1 MKFRKITAL
10 LLVLCM
16 LLSLSISAFA
26 AEADEHT
33 IYDSAPDEEP
43 AISTEAAT
51 SGTIQNSGIRWSLD
65 EKGWLTISGSGEAPV
80 FQSAD
85 DQPWAAVR
93 EQITEVWFEDVETLS
108 ISDLAYWFEGCTNL
122 TTAELPLAPVIG
134 KHAFY
139 NCPKLSTL
147 TMYYGETVLKSIGE
161 DAFWREADAG
171 DTLYIAYII
180 GYPEATVPFYTYDW
194 AASNR
199 SSRYFYDLYGVY
211 QNADAATTA
220 LNGIKKAP
228 GISVQSTGSI
238 IGNCPSCGKYSFQ
251 GTYVEV
257 AHSSRGHAN
266 YNECYLCHY
275 VQYLGTYT
283 YKSHGAGG
291 YGSGT
296 CPDCGSHTWVLQSQQ
311 ASTCTSNGYRS
322 YSCACGQTKSETIYA
337 SGHNYS
343 YGSWEQYSSSQHR
356 RTGSCRNC
364 GDSDY
369 EYASHSM
376 SYGSWSNSSSSQ
388 HSRTASC
395 RTCGYSTTDYG
406 NHSYSTGSWS
416 KYSDTQHRRSKT
428 CSGCGASTYDYANH
442 SYSYGSLVSDSE
454 TQHKRTKTCS
464 ACGDSGYEY
473 ADHTDANGDG
483 KCDDCGATVS
493 LTIKWDAGTN
503 GGTID
508 GKTSITTTG
517 KPNATATAPTS
528 TPVKAG
534 HAFKGWYT
542 SASGGSLYNTVTITA
557 AKTFYAQ
564 FTANS
569 YSVTWDLGDG
579 TTEETKQ
586 TYGEAFAGQ
595 LEDVLPHGRVRFIRR
610 PLVHV
615 VGVALDG
622 DKAGAG
628 HLCRFRRAEV
638 RRHGIVRIL
647 VVILAE
653 RDADREDRRFH
664 AVFLQDRIGER
675 VVAEIAVVERDD
687 DRLFRQRLA
696 PQDVGLQLVKGNAL
710 RGEEGVQLAPQLP
723 RHHHALRRQRV
734 HQICRLVKVHAAV
747 YGQPEFAPL
756 RHRRAADADRLRML
770 RRDAL
775 KDRERR
781 QRRKPRA
788 PAAQVRGQNDL
799 LFKTACFHGCFR
811 LLFFAV
817 CIIPC
822 WFSVCQF
829 GFASESYNNSRN
841 FSLFALESC

>member
-1 MKFRKITAL
+1 MMKNFKKFTAL
-10 LLVLCM
+10 LLALCM
-16 LLSLSISAFA
+16 VFSLSISAFA
-26 AEADEHT
+26 VEDHEHT
-33 IYDSAPDEEP
+33 VYESAPDEEI
-43 AISTEAAT
+43 AVQSVSGEAAT
-51 SGTIQNSGIRWSLD
+51 SGTIPGSSIKWSLD
-65 EKGWLTISGSGEAPV
+65 SKGWLTISGSGEAPV

-93 EQITEVWFEDVETLS
+93 DQITEVWFEDVETLS

-139 NCPKLSTL
+139 NCPKLFTL

-161 DAFWREADAG
+161 DAFWRETDSG

-180 GYPEATVPFYTYDW
+180 GYPEATVPFHTYDW

-220 LNGIKKAP
+220 PSGIKKAP

-364 GDSDY
+364 GATDY
-369 EYASHSM
+369 DYASHSM
-376 SYGSWSNSSSSQ
+376 SYGAWSNSSSSQ
-388 HSRTASC
+388 HSRSATC
-395 RTCGYSTTDYG
+395 RTCGYSTTEYSSH
-406 NHSYSTGSWS
+406 NYSTGAWS

-428 CSGCGASTYDYANH
+428 CSGCGASTYDYADH
-442 SYSYGSLVSDSE
+442 SYSYDSWVSDNE
-454 TQHKRTKTCS
+454 VRHKRTKTCS

-473 ADHTDANGDG
+473 ADHVDTDGDG

-493 LTIKWDAGTN
+493 LTVTWDAGSN
-503 GGTID
+503 GGLID
-508 GKTSITTTG
+508 GKATYNETVQPNS
-517 KPNATATAPTS
+517 KPTIPAS
-528 TPVKAG
+528 LPVKKG
-534 HAFKGWYT
+534 HSFKGWYT
-542 SASGGSLYNTVTITA
+542 AKTGGKLYNTVTSITA
-557 AKTFYAQ
+557 STTFYAQ
-564 FTANS
+564 FEANK
-569 YSVTWDLGDG
+569 YDVTWDLGTG
-579 TTEETKQ
+579 QSETTEQ
-586 TYGEAFAGQ
+586 TYGEK
-595 LEDVLPHGRVRFIRR
+595 LLLPTEPTRKNAEFLGWFTEKDGGTEVTANTVFKETAATTYYAHWEVTELFSVTVPATL
-610 PLVHV
+610 PLVV
-615 VGVALDG
+615 DETGKVYVAAASIVNNSTGDVKVSSVSVTSKNGWEFVPYSTNMAKAKVDAKQVGFKINSSETSKTGDSEVFTLAAPWTVKEADALSINYD
-622 DKAGAG
+622 
-628 HLCRFRRAEV
+628 
-638 RRHGIVRIL
+638 
-647 VVILAE
+647 
-653 RDADREDRRFH
+653 
-664 AVFLQDRIGER
+664 
-675 VVAEIAVVERDD
+675 AVVS
-687 DRLFRQRLA
+687 
-696 PQDVGLQLVKGNAL
+696 
-710 RGEEGVQLAPQLP
+710 
-723 RHHHALRRQRV
+723 
-734 HQICRLVKVHAAV
+734 AV
-747 YGQPEFAPL
+747 SQPVTGQEI
-756 RHRRAADADRLRML
+756 M
-770 RRDAL
+770 
-775 KDRERR
+775 
-781 QRRKPRA
+781 
-788 PAAQVRGQNDL
+788 
-799 LFKTACFHGCFR
+799 
-811 LLFFAV
+811 
-817 CIIPC
+817 
-822 WFSVCQF
+822 SVVF
-829 GFASESYNNSRN
+829 V
-841 FSLFALESC
+841 LEWA

>member
-1 MKFRKITAL
+1 MKNFKKFTAFVL
-10 LLVLCM
+10 TLCM
-16 LLSLSISAFA
+16 LFSLSVAAFA

-33 IYDSAPDEEP
+33 IYDSAPDEETVV
-43 AISTEAAT
+43 STETAT

-65 EKGWLTISGSGEAPV
+65 EKGWLTISGSGEAPT

-93 EQITEVWFEDVETLS
+93 DQITEVWFEDVETLT
-108 ISDLAYWFEGCTNL
+108 IPDLAYWFEGCTNL

-147 TMYYGETVLKSIGE
+147 TMYYGETALESIGE
-161 DAFWREADAG
+161 DAFWRESDAG
-171 DTLYIAYII
+171 DTLYIGYII
-180 GYPEATVPFYTYDW
+180 GYPKSSVPFHSYDW

-199 SSRYFYDLYGVY
+199 SERYFYDLYGVY
-211 QNADAATTA
+211 QNADAGSAAT
-220 LNGIKKAP
+220 NGIKKAP

-266 YNECYLCHY
+266 YNECYACHY

-283 YKSHGAGG
+283 YKSHGAGA

-296 CPDCGSHTWVLQSQQ
+296 CPDCGSHTWILQNEQ
-311 ASTCTSNGYRS
+311 AATCTSNGYRS
-322 YSCACGQTKSETIYA
+322 YSCACGQTKSETIYS
-337 SGHNYS
+337 SGHSYS

-356 RTGSCRNC
+356 RTGFCRNC
-364 GDSDY
+364 GATDY
-369 EYASHSM
+369 DYASHSM
-376 SYGSWSNSSSSQ
+376 SYGSWSNHSDTQ

-406 NHSYSTGSWS
+406 NHSYSTGAWS

-428 CSGCGASTYDYANH
+428 CSGCGASTYDYADH
-442 SYSYGSLVSDSE
+442 SYSYGSWTKANDA
-454 TQHKRTKTCS
+454 QHKRTKTCS
-464 ACGDSGYEY
+464 VCKASSEEY
-473 ADHTDANGDG
+473 ADHVDANGDG

-493 LTIKWDAGTN
+493 LTVTWDAGSN

-569 YSVTWDLGDG
+569 YTLTWDLGNG
-579 TTEETKQ
+579 ATEETKQ
-586 TYGEAFAGQ
+586 TYGEALVLPTEPTRKNAEFLGWFTEANGGTQVDANTIYKTDGNSTYYAHWEITEVFSVTVPVTLPLVVDESGEVHVGAAEIINASTGEVIVSSVSIFTKNGWQ
-595 LEDVLPHGRVRFIRR
+595 LVPFDTDMAHAKVDAKQLGFKINDSVTTKTGDAETFDLNTPWQIAENTRLSIDYDAVVSAVSQPVTEQDVLS
-610 PLVHV
+610 
-615 VGVALDG
+615 
-622 DKAGAG
+622 
-628 HLCRFRRAEV
+628 
-638 RRHGIVRIL
+638 IVFVL
-647 VVILAE
+647 E
-653 RDADREDRRFH
+653 WG
-664 AVFLQDRIGER
+664 GE
-675 VVAEIAVVERDD
+675 
-687 DRLFRQRLA
+687 
-696 PQDVGLQLVKGNAL
+696 
-710 RGEEGVQLAPQLP
+710 
-723 RHHHALRRQRV
+723 
-734 HQICRLVKVHAAV
+734 
-747 YGQPEFAPL
+747 
-756 RHRRAADADRLRML
+756 
-770 RRDAL
+770 
-775 KDRERR
+775 
-781 QRRKPRA
+781 
-788 PAAQVRGQNDL
+788 
-799 LFKTACFHGCFR
+799 
-811 LLFFAV
+811 
-817 CIIPC
+817 
-822 WFSVCQF
+822 
-829 GFASESYNNSRN
+829 
-841 FSLFALESC
+841 

>member
-33 IYDSAPDEEP
+33 IYDSAPDEET
-43 AISTEAAT
+43 AISTESAT

-93 EQITEVWFEDVETLS
+93 DQITEVWFEDVETLS
-108 ISDLAYWFEGCTNL
+108 IPDLAYWFEGCVNL
-122 TTAELPLAPVIG
+122 TTAELPLAPTIG

-147 TMYYGETVLKSIGE
+147 TMYYGETVLNSIGE
-161 DAFWREADAG
+161 DAFWRETDSG
-171 DTLYIAYII
+171 GTLYIGYII
-180 GYPEATVPFYTYDW
+180 GYPKSSVPFHSYDW

-199 SSRYFYDLYGVY
+199 SERYFYDLYGVY
-211 QNADAATTA
+211 QNADAGAAATS
-220 LNGIKKAP
+220 GIKKAP

-266 YNECYLCHY
+266 YNECYACHY

-283 YKSHGAGG
+283 YKSHGAGA

-311 ASTCTSNGYRS
+311 AATCTSNGYRS

-364 GDSDY
+364 GATDY
-369 EYASHSM
+369 DYASHSM
-376 SYGSWSNSSSSQ
+376 SYGAWSNYSDSQ

-406 NHSYSTGSWS
+406 NHSYATGAWS

-428 CSGCGASTYDYANH
+428 CSGCGASTYDYADH
-442 SYSYGSLVSDSE
+442 SYSYGSWIRADN

-464 ACGDSGYEY
+464 ACKTSSEEY
-473 ADHTDANGDG
+473 ADHVDANGDG

-493 LTIKWDAGTN
+493 LTVTWDAGSN

-508 GKTSITTTG
+508 GKATYSETVQPNS
-517 KPNATATAPTS
+517 KPTIPAS
-528 TPVKAG
+528 LPVKKG
-534 HAFKGWYT
+534 HSFKGWYT
-542 SASGGSLYNTVTITA
+542 AKTGGKLYNTVTSITA
-557 AKTFYAQ
+557 STTFYAQ
-564 FTANS
+564 FEANQ
-569 YSVTWDLGDG
+569 YVVTWDLGAG
-579 TTEETKQ
+579 KTETTNQ
-586 TYGEAFAGQ
+586 PYGEK
-595 LEDVLPHGRVRFIRR
+595 LVLPTEPTRKNAEFLGWFTEANGGTQVTANDVFTETADKTYYAHWEITEVFSVTVPVTL
-610 PLVHV
+610 PLVV
-615 VGVALDG
+615 DESG
-622 DKAGAG
+622 
-628 HLCRFRRAEV
+628 EV
-638 RRHGIVRIL
+638 HTGS
-647 VVILAE
+647 
-653 RDADREDRRFH
+653 
-664 AVFLQDRIGER
+664 
-675 VVAEIAVVERDD
+675 AEIINASTGTVVVSSVSISTKNGWQLVPYTTDMAHEKVDAKLLGFKINDAQTNKTGDTEIFSLTSPWEIAENSRLPLSYDAVVSAVSKAVTEQEV
-687 DRLFRQRLA
+687 LSIVFVLEW
-696 PQDVGLQLVKGNAL
+696 G
-710 RGEEGVQLAPQLP
+710 GE
-723 RHHHALRRQRV
+723 
-734 HQICRLVKVHAAV
+734 
-747 YGQPEFAPL
+747 
-756 RHRRAADADRLRML
+756 
-770 RRDAL
+770 
-775 KDRERR
+775 
-781 QRRKPRA
+781 
-788 PAAQVRGQNDL
+788 
-799 LFKTACFHGCFR
+799 
-811 LLFFAV
+811 
-817 CIIPC
+817 
-822 WFSVCQF
+822 
-829 GFASESYNNSRN
+829 
-841 FSLFALESC
+841 

>member
-1 MKFRKITAL
+1 MKNFKKFTAFVL
-10 LLVLCM
+10 ALCM
-16 LLSLSISAFA
+16 LFSLSVAAFA

-65 EKGWLTISGSGEAPV
+65 EKGWLTISGSGEAPT

-93 EQITEVWFEDVETLS
+93 DQITQVWFDDMDALR
-108 ISDLAYWFEGCTNL
+108 IADLAYWFEDCVNL
-122 TTAELPLAPVIG
+122 TTAEIPSTTPTIG

-147 TMYYGETVLKSIGE
+147 TIYYGEDILESIGE
-161 DAFWREADAG
+161 EAFWRENDSG
-171 DTLYIAYII
+171 DTLYIGYII
-180 GYPEATVPFYTYDW
+180 GYPKSSVPFYDYDW
-194 AASNR
+194 AGSNR
-199 SSRYFYDLYGVY
+199 NNKYFYDLYGVY
-211 QNADAATTA
+211 SDTPAAV
-220 LNGIKKAP
+220 GIMSAP
-228 GISVQSTGSI
+228 GISVTSTGSI

-266 YNECYLCHY
+266 YNECNSCHY

-283 YKSHGAGG
+283 TKSHGSGA

-311 ASTCTSNGYRS
+311 AATCTSNGYRS

-356 RTGSCRNC
+356 REAYCRNC

-369 EYASHSM
+369 EYTSHSM

-388 HSRTASC
+388 HSRTATC
-395 RTCGYSTTDYG
+395 RTCGYSTTEYSS
-406 NHSYSTGSWS
+406 HSYSVGAWS

-428 CSGCGASTYDYANH
+428 CSGCGASTYDYADH
-442 SYSYGSLVSDSE
+442 SYSYGSWVSDNE
-454 TQHKRTKTCS
+454 VRHKRTKTCS

-473 ADHTDANGDG
+473 ANHTDANGDG

-508 GKTSITTTG
+508 GKASITTTG

-569 YSVTWDLGDG
+569 YSITWDLSNGN
-579 TTEETKQ
+579 TETTKQ
-586 TYGEAFAGQ
+586 AYGEALVLPTEPTRKNAEFLGWFTEVNGGTQVDANTIYKTDGDSTYYAHWEITEVFSVTVPVTLPLIVDEGGEVHVGAAEIINASTGDVIVSSVSISTKNGWQ
-595 LEDVLPHGRVRFIRR
+595 LVPYTTDMAHAKVDAKQLGFKINDSVTTKTGDAETFSLTSPWTIAENGKLPLSYDAVVSAVSQPVTEQDVLS
-610 PLVHV
+610 V
-615 VGVALDG
+615 VFVLEW
-622 DKAGAG
+622 K
-628 HLCRFRRAEV
+628 
-638 RRHGIVRIL
+638 
-647 VVILAE
+647 
-653 RDADREDRRFH
+653 
-664 AVFLQDRIGER
+664 GE
-675 VVAEIAVVERDD
+675 
-687 DRLFRQRLA
+687 
-696 PQDVGLQLVKGNAL
+696 
-710 RGEEGVQLAPQLP
+710 
-723 RHHHALRRQRV
+723 
-734 HQICRLVKVHAAV
+734 
-747 YGQPEFAPL
+747 
-756 RHRRAADADRLRML
+756 
-770 RRDAL
+770 
-775 KDRERR
+775 
-781 QRRKPRA
+781 
-788 PAAQVRGQNDL
+788 
-799 LFKTACFHGCFR
+799 
-811 LLFFAV
+811 
-817 CIIPC
+817 
-822 WFSVCQF
+822 
-829 GFASESYNNSRN
+829 
-841 FSLFALESC
+841 

>member
-80 FQSAD
+80 FTSAD

-93 EQITEVWFEDVETLS
+93 DQITEVWFEDVDTLT
-108 ISDLAYWFEGCTNL
+108 IPDLAYWFEGCVNL

-147 TMYYGETVLKSIGE
+147 TMYYGKTVLNSIGE

-199 SSRYFYDLYGVY
+199 SERYFYDLYGVY
-211 QNADAATTA
+211 QNADAGSAATS
-220 LNGIKKAP
+220 GIKKAP

-311 ASTCTSNGYRS
+311 AATCTSNGYRS
-322 YSCACGQTKSETIYA
+322 YSCACGQTKSETIYS
-337 SGHNYS
+337 SGHSYS

-356 RTGSCRNC
+356 RTGSCWNC
-364 GDSDY
+364 GATDY
-369 EYASHSM
+369 DYASHSM

-406 NHSYSTGSWS
+406 SHSYSTGAWS

-442 SYSYGSLVSDSE
+442 SYSYGSWVSDSE

-493 LTIKWDAGTN
+493 LTVKWDAGTN

-508 GKTSITTTG
+508 GKTSFSETV
-517 KPNATATAPTS
+517 KPNSKPTAPS
-528 TPVKAG
+528 ASPVKTG
-534 HAFKGWYT
+534 YTFKNWYT
-542 SASGGSLYNTVTITA
+542 EKTGGKLYNTVTSITTSQ
-557 AKTFYAQ
+557 TFYAQ
-564 FTANS
+564 FTANT
-569 YSVTWDLGDG
+569 YTVTWNLGDG
-579 TTEETKQ
+579 RSETTEQ
-586 TYGEAFAGQ
+586 TYGEK
-595 LEDVLPHGRVRFIRR
+595 LVLPTDPERKNAEFLGWFTEKDGGTEVTANTVFKETAATTYYAHWEITELFSVTVPATL
-610 PLVHV
+610 PLVV
-615 VGVALDG
+615 DEAGKVYVASASIVNNSTGDVMVSSVSVTSKNGWEFVPYSTNMAKAKVDAKQVGFKINSSETSKTGDSEVFTLAAPWTVKEADALSINYD
-622 DKAGAG
+622 
-628 HLCRFRRAEV
+628 
-638 RRHGIVRIL
+638 
-647 VVILAE
+647 
-653 RDADREDRRFH
+653 
-664 AVFLQDRIGER
+664 
-675 VVAEIAVVERDD
+675 AVVS
-687 DRLFRQRLA
+687 
-696 PQDVGLQLVKGNAL
+696 
-710 RGEEGVQLAPQLP
+710 
-723 RHHHALRRQRV
+723 
-734 HQICRLVKVHAAV
+734 AV
-747 YGQPEFAPL
+747 SQPVTGQEI
-756 RHRRAADADRLRML
+756 M
-770 RRDAL
+770 
-775 KDRERR
+775 
-781 QRRKPRA
+781 
-788 PAAQVRGQNDL
+788 
-799 LFKTACFHGCFR
+799 
-811 LLFFAV
+811 
-817 CIIPC
+817 
-822 WFSVCQF
+822 SVVF
-829 GFASESYNNSRN
+829 V
-841 FSLFALESC
+841 LEWA

>member
-1 MKFRKITAL
+1 MKNFKKFTAFVL
-10 LLVLCM
+10 ALCM
-16 LLSLSISAFA
+16 LFSLSVAAFA
-26 AEADEHT
+26 AETDEHT

-43 AISTEAAT
+43 VVSSEAAT

-80 FQSAD
+80 FTSAD

-147 TMYYGETVLKSIGE
+147 TMYYSETVLNSIGE
-161 DAFWREADAG
+161 DAFWREADSG

-199 SSRYFYDLYGVY
+199 SNRYFYDLYGVY
-211 QNADAATTA
+211 PNADTA
-220 LNGIKKAP
+220 NTAVNTASVSGIQKAP
-228 GISVQSTGSI
+228 GISLTASTGI
-238 IGNCPSCGKYSFQ
+238 VGTCPSCKQYSLQ
-251 GTYVEV
+251 GTYVSTT
-257 AHSSRGHAN
+257 HTSRGHAE
-266 YNECYLCHY
+266 YYECYKCHY
-275 VQYLGTYT
+275 TKNLGTYV
-283 YKSHGAGG
+283 YKDHGSGS
-291 YGSGT
+291 YGSWT
-296 CPDCGSHTWVLQSQQ
+296 CPDCGSHTWVLDYEND
-311 ASTCTSNGYRS
+311 ATCTRNGYRE
-322 YSCACGQTKSETIYA
+322 YSCDCGQTKNETIYA
-337 SGHNYS
+337 TGHSYS
-343 YGSWEQYSSSQHR
+343 YGSWEQYSASQHR
-356 RTGSCRNC
+356 REAYCRNC

-376 SYGSWSNSSSSQ
+376 NYGSWSNSSSSQ

-442 SYSYGSLVSDSE
+442 SYSYGSWVSDSE

-508 GKTSITTTG
+508 GKASITTTG

-528 TPVKAG
+528 TPVKTG

-542 SASGGSLYNTVTITA
+542 SVSGGSLYNTVTITA

-586 TYGEAFAGQ
+586 TYGEALVLPTEPTRKNAEFLGWFTEATGGTQVDANTIYKTDGDSTYYAHWEITEVFSVTVPVTLPLIVDEGGEVHVGAAEIINASTGDVIVSSVSISTKNGWQ
-595 LEDVLPHGRVRFIRR
+595 LVPYTTDMAHAKVDAKQLGFKINDSVTTKTGDAETFSLTSPWKIAENGKLPLSYDAVVSAVSQPVTEQDVLS
-610 PLVHV
+610 V
-615 VGVALDG
+615 VFVLEW
-622 DKAGAG
+622 K
-628 HLCRFRRAEV
+628 
-638 RRHGIVRIL
+638 
-647 VVILAE
+647 
-653 RDADREDRRFH
+653 
-664 AVFLQDRIGER
+664 GE
-675 VVAEIAVVERDD
+675 
-687 DRLFRQRLA
+687 
-696 PQDVGLQLVKGNAL
+696 
-710 RGEEGVQLAPQLP
+710 
-723 RHHHALRRQRV
+723 
-734 HQICRLVKVHAAV
+734 
-747 YGQPEFAPL
+747 
-756 RHRRAADADRLRML
+756 
-770 RRDAL
+770 
-775 KDRERR
+775 
-781 QRRKPRA
+781 
-788 PAAQVRGQNDL
+788 
-799 LFKTACFHGCFR
+799 
-811 LLFFAV
+811 
-817 CIIPC
+817 
-822 WFSVCQF
+822 
-829 GFASESYNNSRN
+829 
-841 FSLFALESC
+841 

>member
-1 MKFRKITAL
+1 MKIRKLTAL
-10 LLVLCM
+10 LLTLCM
-16 LLSLSISAFA
+16 IFSLSVAAFA
-26 AEADEHT
+26 AEPEAHT
-33 IYDSAPDEEP
+33 IYDSAPDEE
-43 AISTEAAT
+43 ATVSAETST
-51 SGTIQNSGIRWSLD
+51 SGTIPGSKIKWELN
-65 EKGWLTISGSGEAPV
+65 EHNWLTISGSGDCEP
-80 FQSAD
+80 FTSKD

-93 EQITEVWFEDVETLS
+93 DQITQVWFDDMDALR
-108 ISDLAYWFEGCTNL
+108 IADLAYWFEDCVNL
-122 TTAELPLAPVIG
+122 TTAEIPSTTPTIG

-147 TMYYGETVLKSIGE
+147 TIYYGEDILESIGE
-161 DAFWREADAG
+161 EAFWRENDSG
-171 DTLYIAYII
+171 DTLYIGYII
-180 GYPEATVPFYTYDW
+180 GYPKSSVPFYDYDW
-194 AASNR
+194 AGSNR
-199 SSRYFYDLYGVY
+199 NNKYFYDLYGVY
-211 QNADAATTA
+211 SDTPAAV
-220 LNGIKKAP
+220 GIMSAP
-228 GISVQSTGSI
+228 GISVTSTGSI

-266 YNECYLCHY
+266 YNECNSCHY

-283 YKSHGAGG
+283 TKSHGSGA

-311 ASTCTSNGYRS
+311 AATCTSNGYRS
-322 YSCACGQTKSETIYA
+322 YSCACGQTKSETIYS

-343 YGSWEQYSSSQHR
+343 YGSWEQYSASQHR

-364 GDSDY
+364 GATDY
-369 EYASHSM
+369 DYASHSM
-376 SYGSWSNSSSSQ
+376 SYGAWSNSSSSQ

-406 NHSYSTGSWS
+406 NHSYTTGSWS

-428 CSGCGASTYDYANH
+428 CSGCGASTYDYTDH
-442 SYSYGSLVSDSE
+442 SYSYGSWVSDSE

-542 SASGGSLYNTVTITA
+542 SASGGSLYNTVTITV

-569 YSVTWDLGDG
+569 YTLTWDLGNG

-586 TYGEAFAGQ
+586 TYGEK
-595 LEDVLPHGRVRFIRR
+595 LTLPTEPTRKNAEFLGWFTEANGGTQVDANTIYKADGDSTYYAHWEITEVFSVTVPVTL
-610 PLVHV
+610 PLIVDEGGEVH
-615 VGVALDG
+615 VGVAEIINASTG
-622 DKAGAG
+622 DVIVSSVSISTKNGWQLVPYTTDMAHAKVDAKQLGFKINDSVTTKTG
-628 HLCRFRRAEV
+628 DAETFSLTSPWK
-638 RRHGIVRIL
+638 I
-647 VVILAE
+647 AE
-653 RDADREDRRFH
+653 NGKLPLSYD
-664 AVFLQDRIGER
+664 
-675 VVAEIAVVERDD
+675 AVVSAVSQPVTE
-687 DRLFRQRLA
+687 
-696 PQDVGLQLVKGNAL
+696 QDVLSVVFVLEWKG
-710 RGEEGVQLAPQLP
+710 E
-723 RHHHALRRQRV
+723 
-734 HQICRLVKVHAAV
+734 
-747 YGQPEFAPL
+747 
-756 RHRRAADADRLRML
+756 
-770 RRDAL
+770 
-775 KDRERR
+775 
-781 QRRKPRA
+781 
-788 PAAQVRGQNDL
+788 
-799 LFKTACFHGCFR
+799 
-811 LLFFAV
+811 
-817 CIIPC
+817 
-822 WFSVCQF
+822 
-829 GFASESYNNSRN
+829 
-841 FSLFALESC
+841 

>member
-33 IYDSAPDEEP
+33 IYDSAPDEETVV
-43 AISTEAAT
+43 SSEAAT

-147 TMYYGETVLKSIGE
+147 TMYYGETVLNSIGE
-161 DAFWREADAG
+161 DAFWREADSG

-194 AASNR
+194 EASNR
-199 SSRYFYDLYGVY
+199 NSRYFYDLYGVY

-220 LNGIKKAP
+220 LSGIKKAP

-296 CPDCGSHTWVLQSQQ
+296 CPDCGSHTWILQNEQ
-311 ASTCTSNGYRS
+311 AATCTSNGYRS
-322 YSCACGQTKSETIYA
+322 YSCACGQTKSETIYS
-337 SGHNYS
+337 SGHSYS
-343 YGSWEQYSSSQHR
+343 YGSWEQYSASQHR
-356 RTGSCRNC
+356 REAYCRNC

-406 NHSYSTGSWS
+406 NHSFTTGSWS
-416 KYSDTQHRRSKT
+416 KYSDAQHRRSKT
-428 CSGCGASTYDYANH
+428 CSGCGASTYDYADH
-442 SYSYGSLVSDSE
+442 SYSYGSWTKADDV
-454 TQHKRTKTCS
+454 QHKRMKTCS
-464 ACGDSGYEY
+464 ACKTSSEEY
-473 ADHTDANGDG
+473 ADHVDANGDG

-493 LTIKWDAGTN
+493 LTITWDAGTN

-542 SASGGSLYNTVTITA
+542 SASGGSLYNTVTITT

-569 YSVTWDLGDG
+569 YTLTWDLGDG
-579 TTEETKQ
+579 ATEETKQ
-586 TYGEAFAGQ
+586 TYGEKLTLPTEPTRKNAEFLGWFTEANGGTQVTANDVFTETTDKTYYAHWEITEVFSVTVPVTLPLVVDESGEVHTGSAEIINASTGTVVVSSVSISTKNGWQLVPYTTDMAHAKVDAKQLGFKINDVQTTKNGDSEAFSLSSPWEIAENARLPISYDAVVSAVSQ
-595 LEDVLPHGRVRFIRR
+595 PVTAQDVLS
-610 PLVHV
+610 
-615 VGVALDG
+615 
-622 DKAGAG
+622 
-628 HLCRFRRAEV
+628 
-638 RRHGIVRIL
+638 IVFVL
-647 VVILAE
+647 E
-653 RDADREDRRFH
+653 WG
-664 AVFLQDRIGER
+664 GE
-675 VVAEIAVVERDD
+675 
-687 DRLFRQRLA
+687 
-696 PQDVGLQLVKGNAL
+696 
-710 RGEEGVQLAPQLP
+710 
-723 RHHHALRRQRV
+723 
-734 HQICRLVKVHAAV
+734 
-747 YGQPEFAPL
+747 
-756 RHRRAADADRLRML
+756 
-770 RRDAL
+770 
-775 KDRERR
+775 
-781 QRRKPRA
+781 
-788 PAAQVRGQNDL
+788 
-799 LFKTACFHGCFR
+799 
-811 LLFFAV
+811 
-817 CIIPC
+817 
-822 WFSVCQF
+822 
-829 GFASESYNNSRN
+829 
-841 FSLFALESC
+841 

>member
-16 LLSLSISAFA
+16 AFSLSISAFA
-26 AEADEHT
+26 AEEHDHHEHT
-33 IYDSAPDEEP
+33 VYESAPDEEI
-43 AISTEAAT
+43 AVQSASGESET
-51 SGTIQNSGIRWSLD
+51 SGTIPGSSIKWSLD
-65 EKGWLTISGSGEAPV
+65 SNGWLTISGSGEAPV

-85 DQPWAAVR
+85 DQPWATVR
-93 EQITEVWFEDVETLS
+93 EEITEVWFEDMETLS

-139 NCPKLSTL
+139 GCSKLSTL

-161 DAFWREADAG
+161 DAFWRETDSG
-171 DTLYIAYII
+171 DTLYIAYLI

-199 SSRYFYDLYGVY
+199 SDRYFYDLYGVY
-211 QNADAATTA
+211 SSTPADS
-220 LNGIKKAP
+220 GIKKAP
-228 GISVQSTGSI
+228 GASVQSTGTI
-238 IGNCPSCGKYSFQ
+238 IGNCPSCGKYAFQ

-266 YNECYLCHY
+266 YNECNSCHY

-283 YKSHGAGG
+283 YKSHGAGA

-296 CPDCGSHTWVLQSQQ
+296 CPDCGSHTWVLDYES
-311 ASTCTSNGYRS
+311 AATCTSNGYRS
-322 YSCACGQTKSETIYA
+322 YSCVCGQTKSETIYA
-337 SGHNYS
+337 SGHSYS
-343 YGSWEQYSSSQHR
+343 YGSWTQYSSSQHR
-356 RTGSCRNC
+356 REAYCRNC

-406 NHSYSTGSWS
+406 NHSYTTGSWS

-428 CSGCGASTYDYANH
+428 CSGCGASTYDYADH
-442 SYSYGSLVSDSE
+442 SYSYGSWVSDSE

-508 GKTSITTTG
+508 GKASITTTG

-528 TPVKAG
+528 TPVKTG

-569 YSVTWDLGDG
+569 YTLTWDLGNG

-586 TYGEAFAGQ
+586 TYGEKLTLPTEPTRKNAEFLGWFTEANGGTQVDANTIYKTDADSTYYAHWEITEVFSVTVPVTLPLIVDEGGEVHVGAAEIINASTGDVIVSSVSISTKNGWQ
-595 LEDVLPHGRVRFIRR
+595 LVPYTTDMAHAKVDAKQLGFKINDSVTTKTGDAETFSLTSPWTIAENGKLPLTYDAVVSAVSQPVTEQDVLS
-610 PLVHV
+610 V
-615 VGVALDG
+615 VFVLEW
-622 DKAGAG
+622 K
-628 HLCRFRRAEV
+628 
-638 RRHGIVRIL
+638 
-647 VVILAE
+647 
-653 RDADREDRRFH
+653 
-664 AVFLQDRIGER
+664 GE
-675 VVAEIAVVERDD
+675 
-687 DRLFRQRLA
+687 
-696 PQDVGLQLVKGNAL
+696 
-710 RGEEGVQLAPQLP
+710 
-723 RHHHALRRQRV
+723 
-734 HQICRLVKVHAAV
+734 
-747 YGQPEFAPL
+747 
-756 RHRRAADADRLRML
+756 
-770 RRDAL
+770 
-775 KDRERR
+775 
-781 QRRKPRA
+781 
-788 PAAQVRGQNDL
+788 
-799 LFKTACFHGCFR
+799 
-811 LLFFAV
+811 
-817 CIIPC
+817 
-822 WFSVCQF
+822 
-829 GFASESYNNSRN
+829 
-841 FSLFALESC
+841 

>member
-33 IYDSAPDEEP
+33 IYDSAPDEE
-43 AISTEAAT
+43 IAT
-51 SGTIQNSGIRWSLD
+51 QSESASSGTIPGSKIKWELN
-65 EKGWLTISGSGEAPV
+65 EHNWLMISGSGDCDP
-80 FQSAD
+80 FTSKD

-93 EQITEVWFEDVETLS
+93 DQITQVWFDDMENLR
-108 ISDLAYWFEGCTNL
+108 ISDLAYWFEDCVNL
-122 TTAELPLAPVIG
+122 TTAEIPSTTPTIG

-147 TMYYGETVLKSIGE
+147 TIYYGEDILESIGE
-161 DAFWREADAG
+161 EAFWRETDSG
-171 DTLYIAYII
+171 DTLYIGYLI
-180 GYPEATVPFYTYDW
+180 GYPKSSVPFHDYDW
-194 AASNR
+194 SSSNR
-199 SSRYFYDLYGVY
+199 NERYFYDLYGSNSGGTMSASDVSL
-211 QNADAATTA
+211 T
-220 LNGIKKAP
+220 
-228 GISVQSTGSI
+228 STGSI

-311 ASTCTSNGYRS
+311 AATCISNGYRS
-322 YSCACGQTKSETIYA
+322 YSCACGQTKNETIYA
-337 SGHNYS
+337 TGHSYS
-343 YGSWEQYSSSQHR
+343 YGSWEQYSASQHR
-356 RTGSCRNC
+356 REAYCRNC

-388 HSRTASC
+388 HSRSATC
-395 RTCGYSTTDYG
+395 RTCGYSTTEYSS
-406 NHSYSTGSWS
+406 HSYSTGSWS

-428 CSGCGASTYDYANH
+428 CSGCGASTYDYADH
-442 SYSYGSLVSDSE
+442 SYSYGSWVSDNE
-454 TQHKRTKTCS
+454 TQHKRSKTCS
-464 ACGDSGYEY
+464 ACGDSSYEY

-569 YSVTWDLGDG
+569 YTLTWDLGNG

-586 TYGEAFAGQ
+586 TYGEKLTLPTEPTRKNAEFLGWFTEANGGTQVDANTIYKTDGDSTYYAHWEITEVFSVTVPVTLPLIVDEGGEVHVGAAEIINASTGDVIVSSVSISAKNGWQLVPYTTDMAHAKVDAKQLGFKINDSVTTKTGDAEAFSLTSPWTIAENGKLPLTYDAVVSAVSQ
-595 LEDVLPHGRVRFIRR
+595 PVTEQDVLS
-610 PLVHV
+610 V
-615 VGVALDG
+615 VFVLEW
-622 DKAGAG
+622 K
-628 HLCRFRRAEV
+628 
-638 RRHGIVRIL
+638 
-647 VVILAE
+647 
-653 RDADREDRRFH
+653 
-664 AVFLQDRIGER
+664 GE
-675 VVAEIAVVERDD
+675 
-687 DRLFRQRLA
+687 
-696 PQDVGLQLVKGNAL
+696 
-710 RGEEGVQLAPQLP
+710 
-723 RHHHALRRQRV
+723 
-734 HQICRLVKVHAAV
+734 
-747 YGQPEFAPL
+747 
-756 RHRRAADADRLRML
+756 
-770 RRDAL
+770 
-775 KDRERR
+775 
-781 QRRKPRA
+781 
-788 PAAQVRGQNDL
+788 
-799 LFKTACFHGCFR
+799 
-811 LLFFAV
+811 
-817 CIIPC
+817 
-822 WFSVCQF
+822 
-829 GFASESYNNSRN
+829 
-841 FSLFALESC
+841 